1 MMAFDTD
8 VLTEILLGDPTY
20 VDRAATIPPHEQAVP
35 VIVVEEIIRGRL
47 QVIRQAEAGR
57 AKVSLSYAYDLFE
70 QTLRDV
76 QQVTVLSYTPQADA
90 LYRQWRH
97 QRLRV
102 ATHDLRIAAICVT
115 HVATLIARNRRDFT
129 QVPGLRVEFWE

>member
-47 QVIRQAEAGR
+47 LVIRQAEAGR

-76 QQVTVLSYTPQADA
+76 QQVTVLSYTPQADT